1 MLLNWQ
7 TTNEINVS
15 HFNIQRSI
23 NGKNFTTIGK
33 INASCCKYYFT
44 DDKLPMTTD
53 KLTLYYRLEI
63 VDKDGS
69 KQYSYVMVVNLKPQ
83 N

>member
-7 TTNEINVS
+7 TTNEIDVS